1 VSLLE
6 VFPAELLTIERE
18 DEFIL
23 LLQRLPI
30 PPRRKKEVLVD
41 WVKITGAVLT
51 HEMVARILGEDERLI
66 R

>member
-6 VFPAELLTIERE
+6 IFPAELLTVERE

-23 LLQRLPI
+23 LLARLPI

-41 WVKITGAVLT
+41 WCKWTGAVLT
-51 HEMVARILGEDERLI
+51 HEMVERVLGEDERLV

>member
-1 VSLLE
+1 MSLLE

-41 WVKITGAVLT
+41 WTKITGAVLT
-51 HEMVARILGEDERLI
+51 HEMVERVLGEDERLI